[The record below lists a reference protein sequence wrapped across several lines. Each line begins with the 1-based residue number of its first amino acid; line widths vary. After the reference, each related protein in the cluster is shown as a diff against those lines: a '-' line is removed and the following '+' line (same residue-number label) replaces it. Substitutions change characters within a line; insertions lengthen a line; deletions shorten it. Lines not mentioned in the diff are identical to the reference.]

1 MTEMCSGVRTLIS
14 RMESNPEEFFRG
26 EMKWQF
32 MYEARFREVLTDAE
46 RDALQ
51 EALRVV
57 HRHEFD
63 SIVMEELLRDKDD
76 FRYSSGGYMVGSEV
90 MRIDSSGGL
99 GIGTSTHTTFK
110 PPTLKPNIQIG
121 SQTLSEE
128 DIKNLKASAFSWGTK

>member
-1 MTEMCSGVRTLIS
+1 MGSKGVYESEPEMTEMSSGVRTLIS
-14 RMESNPEEFFRG
+14 RMETNPDEFFRG

-63 SIVMEELLRDKDD
+63 SIVMEELLRDKED
-76 FRYSSGGYMVGSEV
+76 FRYSGGGYTIGSTLNV
-90 MRIDSSGGL
+90 
-99 GIGTSTHTTFK
+99 TT
-110 PPTLKPNIQIG
+110 TKPNLQIG
-121 SQTLSEE
+121 NQTLSEE
-128 DIKNLKASAFSWGTK
+128 DIKNFKVYATQGRVV

>member
-1 MTEMCSGVRTLIS
+1 MTEMCSGVRTLIA

-63 SIVMEELLRDKDD
+63 SIVMEELLRDKED
-76 FRYSSGGYMVGSEV
+76 FRYSGGGYTIGSTLNV
-90 MRIDSSGGL
+90 
-99 GIGTSTHTTFK
+99 TT
-110 PPTLKPNIQIG
+110 TKPNLQIG

-128 DIKNLKASAFSWGTK
+128 DIKNFKVYATQGRVV

>member
-1 MTEMCSGVRTLIS
+1 MSEMCSGVRTLLA

-63 SIVMEELLRDKDD
+63 STVTQELLRDKED
-76 FRYSSGGYMVGSEV
+76 FRYNTVGYTFSNDNEA
-90 MRIDSSGGL
+90 MRINSFGNL
-99 GIGTSTHTTFK
+99 GIGTTTSTLANTIK
-110 PPTLKPNIQIG
+110 IG
-121 SQTLSEE
+121 GQTLSEE
-128 DIKNLKASAFSWGTK
+128 DIKNLKALPLSWGVK

>member
-14 RMESNPEEFFRG
+14 RMETNPDEFFRG

-99 GIGTSTHTTFK
+99 GISTSSAIAPTFK
-110 PPTLKPNIQIG
+110 PTIQLG

-128 DIKNLKASAFSWGTK
+128 DIKNLKASATQGRRV

>member
-1 MTEMCSGVRTLIS
+1 MTEMCSGVRTLIA

-32 MYEARFREVLTDAE
+32 MYEARFREVLTNAE
-46 RDALQ
+46 LDALQ

-90 MRIDSSGGL
+90 VRLGSSGNL
-99 GIGTSTHTTFK
+99 VGTTAPTFK
-110 PPTLKPNIQIG
+110 STIQLG

-128 DIKNLKASAFSWGTK
+128 DIKNLKASAAQGRRV

>member
-14 RMESNPEEFFRG
+14 RMETNPDEFFRG

-63 SIVMEELLRDKDD
+63 SIVMEELLRDKED
-76 FRYSSGGYMVGSEV
+76 FRYSSGGYTIGSTLNV
-90 MRIDSSGGL
+90 
-99 GIGTSTHTTFK
+99 TT
-110 PPTLKPNIQIG
+110 TKPNLQIG

-128 DIKNLKASAFSWGTK
+128 DIKNFKASALSWGVK

>member
-1 MTEMCSGVRTLIS
+1 MTEMSSGVRTLIS
-14 RMESNPEEFFRG
+14 RMETNPDEFFRG

-63 SIVMEELLRDKDD
+63 SIVMEELLRDKED

-90 MRIDSSGGL
+90 MRLGASGNL
-99 GIGTSTHTTFK
+99 GIGTTAPTFK
-110 PPTLKPNIQIG
+110 STIQLG

-128 DIKNLKASAFSWGTK
+128 DIKNFKASAAQGRVV

>member
-1 MTEMCSGVRTLIS
+1 
-14 RMESNPEEFFRG
+14 MESNPEEFFRG

-32 MYEARFREVLTDAE
+32 IYEVSFREVLTEAE

-57 HRHEFD
+57 RRHEFD

-128 DIKNLKASAFSWGTK
+128 DIKNLKASAFSWRTK

>member
-1 MTEMCSGVRTLIS
+1 MTEMCSGVRTLIA

-32 MYEARFREVLTDAE
+32 MYEARFREVLTNAE
-46 RDALQ
+46 LDALQ

-63 SIVMEELLRDKDD
+63 SIVMEELLRDKED
-76 FRYSSGGYMVGSEV
+76 FRYSSGGYTIGSTLNV
-90 MRIDSSGGL
+90 
-99 GIGTSTHTTFK
+99 TT
-110 PPTLKPNIQIG
+110 TKPNLQIG

-128 DIKNLKASAFSWGTK
+128 DIKNLKASAFSWRTK

>member
-1 MTEMCSGVRTLIS
+1 
-14 RMESNPEEFFRG
+14 MESNPEEFFRG

-63 SIVMEELLRDKDD
+63 SIVMEELLRDKED
-76 FRYSSGGYMVGSEV
+76 FRYSGGGYTIGSTLNV
-90 MRIDSSGGL
+90 
-99 GIGTSTHTTFK
+99 TT
-110 PPTLKPNIQIG
+110 TKPNLQIG

-128 DIKNLKASAFSWGTK
+128 DIKNFKVYATQGRVV

>member
-1 MTEMCSGVRTLIS
+1 MTEMCSGVRTLIA

-32 MYEARFREVLTDAE
+32 IYEVSFREVLTEAE

-57 HRHEFD
+57 RRHEFD

-128 DIKNLKASAFSWGTK
+128 DIKNLKASAFSWRTK